1 MNKQVYDKEGIYV
14 GYRWFDTKKVAVQYP
29 FGFGLSYTTF
39 KYGKPVLSATEMRAD
54 GSIELS
60 VDITNTGKREGKE
73 TVQLYIGDEQC
84 SVDRPTKELKNF
96 AKVELQPGE
105 TKTVKFAI
113 HADDLKFFSE
123 KEHRWVAEPGK
134 FKAYVCASVADVR
147 GTAVFNLK

>member
-1 MNKQVYDKEGIYV
+1 M
-14 GYRWFDTKKVAVQYP
+14 GYSWFDTKKVAVQYP

-84 SVDRPTKELKNF
+84 SVDRPTKELKTF
-96 AKVELQPGE
+96 ATVELPPGE
-105 TKTVKFAI
+105 TTPVQFAI